1 VLGRKRDSWLDSP
14 LRCWPVN
21 SVFGIFDC
29 AFGDYGKLFI
39 DG

>member
-14 LRCWPVN
+14 LRCWPV
-21 SVFGIFDC
+21 SGFGMFDC
-29 AFGDYGKLFI
+29 AYGDYGKLFI